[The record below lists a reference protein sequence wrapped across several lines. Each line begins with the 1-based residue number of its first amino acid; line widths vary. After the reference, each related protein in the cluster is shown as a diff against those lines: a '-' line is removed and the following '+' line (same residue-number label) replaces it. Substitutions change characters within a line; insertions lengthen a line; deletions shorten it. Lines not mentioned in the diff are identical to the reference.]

1 MTRSIDAARTE
12 LLQRVHT
19 EGVFTAYETAL
30 AICNDPKAPS
40 PAKATASATIF
51 RVAGYFDRRDG
62 GDSPKEPHEMT
73 PDELTKEIDK
83 MERRAAQKPPSIFE

>member
-1 MTRSIDAARTE
+1 MTQSIDAARAD

-19 EGVFTAYETAL
+19 EGVVVAYETAL
-30 AICNDPKAPS
+30 AICKDPKAPS

-62 GDSPKEPHEMT
+62 GDGEKQPHEMT
-73 PDELTKEIDK
+73 PDELAAAIAK
-83 MERRAAQKPPSIFE
+83 MERRAAQKAPSIFE